1 MPPMIIAASNDTLA
15 TLNSVASFASQI
27 VQVLAISV
35 GGFWGYFKFIRGR
48 TFSSRTRVSID
59 GSVIETAGGYAVR
72 AVVELNNVGLV
83 RLPLGMRIVTL
94 SVASRPA
101 VDGANLQ
108 WRQVLLTQTLT
119 GHDWLEGQEV
129 VKEEE
134 LLPIPNHCLDS
145 VRDSGAV
152 KLRSEIW
159 SKKGFRWTAT
169 TVIDVSSV
177 IA

>member
-1 MPPMIIAASNDTLA
+1 M
-15 TLNSVASFASQI
+15 
-27 VQVLAISV
+27 
-35 GGFWGYFKFIRGR
+35 
-48 TFSSRTRVSID
+48 
-59 GSVIETAGGYAVR
+59 
-72 AVVELNNVGLV
+72 GLV